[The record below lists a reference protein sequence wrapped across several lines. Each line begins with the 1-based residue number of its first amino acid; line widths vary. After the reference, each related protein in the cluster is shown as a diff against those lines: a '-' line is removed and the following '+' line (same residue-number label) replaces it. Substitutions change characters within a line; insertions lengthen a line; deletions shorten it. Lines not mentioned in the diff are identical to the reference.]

1 MFFFTSVHR
10 TLAHAGACFHVALPS
25 ERSYGSLWW
34 GGVRGTPTVA
44 QIIESFLRL
53 GVGR

>member
-34 GGVRGTPTVA
+34 GGV
-44 QIIESFLRL
+44 
-53 GVGR
+53 